1 MRLILFSLLLLA
13 CNRSGSESQSRSPES
28 PSVPAAQSTAAGY
41 RVETVAEGLEVP
53 WSVAFLPDGRMLV
66 TERPGRV
73 RVIENGR
80 LLPAPL
86 ATIADVEPSG
96 ESGLM
101 SLVLHPGFAGNHLLY
116 LSYAYKG
123 SDGQRVRVV
132 RYRETPAGLLEPRT
146 IVEGIPA
153 SSNHAGC
160 RLRFGP
166 DGKLYI
172 TTGDATDRNL
182 AQQLGSL
189 AGKTLRLDDDG
200 SIPSDNPFIG
210 RAGARG
216 EIWTYGHR
224 NSQGIDFQRG
234 TGMMVQT
241 EHGPSG
247 FDGPGGGDEV
257 NIVERGMNY
266 GWPTIHHRQT
276 FEGMISPIAEYTP
289 ALAPGSG
296 MFYNGTLLP
305 AWTGSYFFGAL
316 RGESLMRLEL
326 DGRNVTRQER
336 LFNGEYGRIRD
347 VAEGPDGAIYF
358 TTSNRDGRGD
368 AARTDDRVMK
378 IVPK

>member
-1 MRLILFSLLLLA
+1 
-13 CNRSGSESQSRSPES
+13 
-28 PSVPAAQSTAAGY
+28 
-41 RVETVAEGLEVP
+41 
-53 WSVAFLPDGRMLV
+53 
-66 TERPGRV
+66 
-73 RVIENGR
+73 
-80 LLPAPL
+80 
-86 ATIADVEPSG
+86 
-96 ESGLM
+96 M
-101 SLVLHPGFAGNHLLY
+101 SLALHPGFASNHLLY

-123 SDGQRVRVV
+123 KDGQLVRVA
-132 RYRETPAGLLEPRT
+132 RYRETPAGLVEPRT
-146 IVEGIPA
+146 IIEGIPA
-153 SSNHAGC
+153 ASNHAGC

-200 SIPSDNPFIG
+200 GIPSDNPFVG
-210 RAGARG
+210 RPGARA
-216 EIWTYGHR
+216 EVWSYGHR
-224 NSQGIDFQRG
+224 NAQGIDFQSG

-276 FEGMISPIAEYTP
+276 FEVMISPVAEYTP

-296 MFYNGTLLP
+296 LFYRGRLLP

-316 RGESLMRLEL
+316 RGESLMRLEW
-326 DGRNVTRQER
+326 DGKNVTRQER
-336 LFNGEYGRIRD
+336 LFREEYGRIRD
-347 VAEGPDGAIYF
+347 VAEGSDGAIYF

-368 AARTDDRVMK
+368 PHPTDDRIMK
-378 IVPK
+378 IVPKQAIR